1 MNIIRTKIESE
12 LGIINTPA
20 MSVGQAI
27 PITKTVRQISEKRP
41 VCVNRFGDNFKAF
54 LKTGE
59 IIRLP
64 YPSSWLWEGR

>member
-27 PITKTVRQISEKRP
+27 PIMKTVRQMSKKD
-41 VCVNRFGDNFKAF
+41 RFV
-54 LKTGE
+54 
-59 IIRLP
+59 
-64 YPSSWLWEGR
+64 